1 MTIEENLDL
10 LEQTKNNIRAAIN
23 KKNPVLN
30 TLSPFS
36 SYTDAIDGI
45 VERNFRSYLS
55 STGKFSIA
63 IPPTTTA
70 IRRGFDGVT
79 GLTAVTI
86 PDSVERLENGVFSG
100 SGLVQ
105 VEIPSSVNYV
115 GASVFR
121 GCNSLKKATI
131 NCALTNNTMFSGCT
145 ALTEVIMP
153 NITQINVSTFGKC
166 TALTSVTIP
175 DSCTTIGENAFDSCK
190 ALKNVSIGSGCTSIG
205 NRAFYGAYPN
215 TVDLETLT
223 ITATTPP
230 SIGTDAIGGTA
241 VVIYV
246 PAESLEAYKTAWTAY
261 ETKIQAIPA

>member
-10 LEQTKNNIRAAIN
+10 LEQTKENIRRAIN
-23 KKNPVLN
+23 KKNPVLT

-36 SYTDAIDGI
+36 SYTEAINGI
-45 VERNFRSYLS
+45 IERNFKSYLS
-55 STGKFSIA
+55 SSGKFSVA
-63 IPPTTTA
+63 IPQTTTA
-70 IRRGFDGVT
+70 IRRGFAGVT

-86 PDSVERLENGVFSG
+86 PDSVQRLENGVFSG
-100 SGLVQ
+100 SGLVE

-121 GCNSLKKATI
+121 GCNSLNKATI

-153 NITQINVSTFGKC
+153 NVTQINVSTFASC
-166 TALTSVTIP
+166 TSLTSVTIP

-190 ALKNVSIGSGCTSIG
+190 SLKNVTIGSGCTSIG
-205 NRAFYGAYPN
+205 NRAFFGAYPN
-215 TVDLETLT
+215 TVNLDTLT

-230 SIGTDAIGGTA
+230 SIGTNAIGGTA

-246 PAESLEAYKTAWTAY
+246 PAESVEAYKTAWTEY
-261 ETKIQAIPA
+261 ESKIQAIPA